1 MEHLDPFVPT
11 PHTHTRVP
19 YPSPILTRPL
29 RLGRPP
35 TEEATELTE
44 LMEELLGLWVSAETP
59 MAIRLVFLALAGLVD
74 GKPMRITLWMG
85 ANRPNLG
92 GHWKYLGRQERA
104 TLLSWLNS
112 LEPPLPYAPL
122 QSPAE
127 SLILG
132 APSPTTHDQQMGR
145 LERG

>member
-1 MEHLDPFVPT
+1 MPGTSASQRHLDPSVLN
-11 PHTHTRVP
+11 PHTYIRTP
-19 YPSPILTRPL
+19 LPSPTLTRPL

-85 ANRPNLG
+85 AKRPNLG
-92 GHWKYLGRQERA
+92 GHWKYLGKQERPMLA
-104 TLLSWLNS
+104 S
-112 LEPPLPYAPL
+112 
-122 QSPAE
+122 
-127 SLILG
+127 
-132 APSPTTHDQQMGR
+132 
-145 LERG
+145 